1 MENNSGKNISFL
13 RAMAPFII
21 MLLILA
27 SCNTKDKKEL
37 ERLEQERASLQQQ
50 IDLNNENVTR
60 YFADLNEIEENL
72 RAIKQKE
79 NVISRNAS
87 GDLELGV
94 RQQDLINQDIKVI
107 GELMEKNRSLINNLN
122 ERLRNSDTR
131 IKGFEESI
139 QRLNRTIQEKE
150 QEIEMMR
157 NQLANMNIKV
167 EFLATRLDDMEKQD
181 MEKARRLEMQTMEM
195 HTAYYAVG
203 SRKELTQ
210 NNIITRE
217 GGFLGL
223 GRTERLNADFNQDFF
238 TRVDITRVSEI
249 TINGQKPEIIT
260 SHPADSYQLVTVDG
274 ETYLEI
280 KKPEAFWTASRYLV
294 IQVK

>member
-1 MENNSGKNISFL
+1 MENKSGKNISIL
-13 RAMAPFII
+13 RTLAPFIA
-21 MLLILA
+21 MLLIFA
-27 SCNTKDKKEL
+27 SCNNNKKEL
-37 ERLEQERASLQQQ
+37 ERLEQEKASLQQQ
-50 IDLNNENVTR
+50 IDLNNENVST

-72 RAIKQKE
+72 RTIKEKE
-79 NVISRNAS
+79 NLISRNAG
-87 GDLELGV
+87 GDTELGV
-94 RQQDLINQDIKVI
+94 RQQDLINEDIRVI
-107 GELMEKNRSLINNLN
+107 GELMDKNRTLIANLN
-122 ERLRNSDTR
+122 NRLRNADTR

-150 QEIEMMR
+150 EEIEMMR

-167 EFLATRLDDMEKQD
+167 EFLTTRLDDMEKQD
-181 MEKARRLEMQTMEM
+181 MEKARLLEMQTMEM
-195 HTAYYAVG
+195 HTAWYAVG
-203 SRKELTQ
+203 SRKELTD
-210 NNIITRE
+210 NKIITRE

-260 SHPADSYQLVTVDG
+260 SHPVDSYQMVTVEG

-280 KKPEAFWTASRYLV
+280 TKPEAFWTASRYLV
-294 IQVK
+294 IQIK